1 MPDMPRRHID
11 RHGYSEADR
20 FLYDEK
26 SQRDVDAGNHSDL
39 TEVIG
44 VVNGL
49 LQGWGSWTWSQITA
63 VSSVDSCTCLPAKY
77 VAKSAHALSLGPCQT
92 MSDWTVGD
100 GPNKRR
106 PGAAIELSALGE
118 QTEL

>member
-11 RHGYSEADR
+11 RNGYSEADR

-26 SQRDVDAGNHSDL
+26 RQRDVVAGM

-44 VVNGL
+44 VVNGR

-63 VSSVDSCTCLPAKY
+63 VSSVDSCTCPPAKY

-92 MSDWTVGD
+92 MPDRTVGD